1 MNRAERRRRQKQG
14 LPIVKEPVLNMKVS
28 DIQQIK
34 TQATNTAAD
43 TAFFLMLAIP
53 VMVIHDKYPQLM
65 RRERLTE
72 SREQNAS
79 LTSVSICTTVSTK
92 AMSRLMICLSAF
104 GKKKDLVKNQMAV
117 ASAQHIIDTG
127 KMKKSDI
134 PGYPINIDDKWY
146 FEGEVLKKTVA
157 QKEDSAK

>member
-14 LPIVKEPVLNMKVS
+14 LPIVKEPVLNMKVN

-65 RRERLTE
+65 RREVDGKPRAERFADLCLGLYDGFNEGYGTLDDL
-72 SREQNAS
+72 SRWLWEEAGIK
-79 LTSVSICTTVSTK
+79 LE
-92 AMSRLMICLSAF
+92 
-104 GKKKDLVKNQMAV
+104 KK
-117 ASAQHIIDTG
+117 
-127 KMKKSDI
+127 
-134 PGYPINIDDKWY
+134 
-146 FEGEVLKKTVA
+146 
-157 QKEDSAK
+157 

>member
-34 TQATNTAAD
+34 AQATNTAAD

-65 RRERLTE
+65 RREVNGKPRAERFADL
-72 SREQNAS
+72 
-79 LTSVSICTTVSTK
+79 
-92 AMSRLMICLSAF
+92 CLDLYDSFNKGYVTLDDLAQCLWEEA
-104 GKKKDLVKNQMAV
+104 GIKLEKK
-117 ASAQHIIDTG
+117 
-127 KMKKSDI
+127 
-134 PGYPINIDDKWY
+134 
-146 FEGEVLKKTVA
+146 
-157 QKEDSAK
+157 

>member
-65 RRERLTE
+65 RREVDGKPRAERFADLRLDLYDSFNKGYVTLDDL
-72 SREQNAS
+72 SQ
-79 LTSVSICTTVSTK
+79 
-92 AMSRLMICLSAF
+92 CLWEEA
-104 GKKKDLVKNQMAV
+104 GIKLEKK
-117 ASAQHIIDTG
+117 
-127 KMKKSDI
+127 
-134 PGYPINIDDKWY
+134 
-146 FEGEVLKKTVA
+146 
-157 QKEDSAK
+157 